1 MSNSAFRFSSLT
13 KKFIMA
19 LAGLFLIVFLFVH
32 LSINLLLL
40 FDSSRELF
48 NKAAGFMV
56 NNPLIQTFQ
65 WVLFAGFI
73 IHMIYGLILQF
84 QNWLARPVR
93 YKVEGYSHT
102 SPFSK
107 FMIHTAVIIL
117 VFLVIHL
124 INFFFVAKFGEVD
137 HIMYGDQV
145 FEDMGMLVIQKF
157 QIPGVVIFYVL
168 ALIFLAFH
176 LHHGFQ
182 SAFQSMGWN
191 HSRYMPFIKGV
202 STFISIVVPLG
213 FIAIPV
219 LIYFNIV

>member
-1 MSNSAFRFSSLT
+1 MSNSAFRFSSVT
-13 KKFIMA
+13 KKIIMA

-32 LSINLLLL
+32 LTINILLL

-48 NKAAGFMV
+48 NKAADFMA
-56 NNPLIQTFQ
+56 NNPLIQAFQ

-73 IHMIYGLILQF
+73 IHMIYGIILQV

-107 FMIHTAVIIL
+107 FMIHTAVVIL

-124 INFFFVAKFGEVD
+124 INFFFKAKFGEID

-145 FEDMGMLVIQKF
+145 VEDMGMLVIEKF

-168 ALIFLAFH
+168 ALIFLGFH

-191 HSRYMPFIKGV
+191 HSKYTPFIKGL
-202 STFISIVVPLG
+202 STFISILLPLG

-219 LIYFNIV
+219 FIYFNIV

>member
-19 LAGLFLIVFLFVH
+19 LAGLFLLVFLFVH

-40 FDSSRELF
+40 YDVAVF
-48 NKAAGFMV
+48 NKTAHFMV
-56 NNPLIQTFQ
+56 HNPLIQTFQ

-73 IHMIYGLILQF
+73 IHMIYGVILQV
-84 QNWLARPVR
+84 QNWMARPVR

-107 FMIHTAVIIL
+107 FMIHTAIIIL

-124 INFFFVAKFGEVD
+124 INFFFKAKFGEIGHVVYD
-137 HIMYGDQV
+137 GKSY
-145 FEDMGMLVIQKF
+145 EDMAALVIAGF
-157 QIPGVVIFYVL
+157 QNTGLVIFYVV
-168 ALIFLAFH
+168 ALVILGFH

-191 HSRYMPFIKGV
+191 HSRYTPFIQGL
-202 STFISIVVPLG
+202 STFISIVIALG

-219 LIYFNIV
+219 FIYFNIV